1 MNDFTNNMPR
11 LRTLPQA
18 MEEIKKADPDTAMT
32 MRALRRMVNTG
43 ELPTI
48 HIESKRLINMA
59 LLFDYLSC
67 SDKQTTLVS

>member
-1 MNDFTNNMPR
+1 MNENNIQFPR